1 MWILTSSL
9 ELKNPNLFLEEPCDI
24 LIPAARE
31 RCIHRYNAPN
41 LRCKIIAEASNGPVT
56 VAGDE
61 ICREKK
67 IMIIPDIILN
77 TGGVTVGYFE
87 WLKNI
92 QHVEQGKL
100 TKRWEEMSNK
110 KLYEAIKEVKLTK
123 EEFKQLMQD
132 RKLSGAKEIDIVNS
146 SLEYM
151 LTSALDASWKK
162 AMFNNSCMRMAS
174 LSSGL
179 EKVAAMY
186 KESGILF

>member
-1 MWILTSSL
+1 M
-9 ELKNPNLFLEEPCDI
+9 NPNKFLEEACDI

-31 RCIHRYNAPN
+31 RAIHRYNAPN
-41 LRCKIIAEASNGPVT
+41 LRCKMIAEASNGPVT
-56 VAGDE
+56 FAGDQ
-61 ICREKK
+61 ICKEKK
-67 IMIIPDIILN
+67 ISILPDVIIN

-110 KLYEAIKEVKLTK
+110 RLYEVIKDVKLTDQ
-123 EEFKQLMQD
+123 EFKQMLKEN
-132 RKLSGAKEIDIVNS
+132 KLSGAKEIDIVNT
-146 SLEYM
+146 SLDYTI
-151 LTSALDASWKK
+151 TSALDTHWKR
-162 AMFNNSCMRMAS
+162 AQINNTCLRIAS
-174 LSSGL
+174 LSTGL